1 MSGEGRREPRRKE
14 REGARSSRSLKT
26 TERSTAVSPATQRR
40 GESPR
45 KVSLGVSHHFPEAPR
60 TDSTLTPAGLHMLR
74 EL

>member
-14 REGARSSRSLKT
+14 REGARSSGSLKT

-45 KVSLGVSHHFPEAPR
+45 KVSLGVTVTTSPKPPGQIAP
-60 TDSTLTPAGLHMLR
+60 
-74 EL
+74 

>member
-26 TERSTAVSPATQRR
+26 TERKLPPRWRAPQRR

-45 KVSLGVSHHFPEAPR
+45 KVSLGVTVSHHGPEASR
-60 TDSTLTPAGLHMLR
+60 TDST
-74 EL
+74 